1 MARSIL
7 IIIIFTISSS
17 ITSRGAELIES
28 VKITIRSTTSEKRKK
43 RDARWWMKRHK
54 LKLTEKASLG
64 DVKLVFLG
72 DSITHAWDKYKSEWD
87 KHFAKY
93 KALNLG
99 YSGDRTENVL
109 WRLDNGEVDGVN
121 PKVLVMMIGTNNA
134 GLRKEKSQD
143 TALGIKAILQK
154 LRKKLPET
162 KVLILAIFP
171 RGRNDHDEYRKL
183 TMETNEII
191 KTYADEKN
199 IFFMNINNIFLD
211 HDRVLHK
218 NVMRDFLHPNESMYP
233 KWAEAIV
240 PKIEELMQ

>member
-1 MARSIL
+1 MTRSIF
-7 IIIIFTISSS
+7 IIIVFSLLTSA
-17 ITSRGAELIES
+17 TSRGAELIES
-28 VKITIRSTTSEKRKK
+28 VKNTIRSTTPEKRKK

-54 LKLTEKASLG
+54 LKLSEKTELG

-72 DSITHAWDKYKSEWD
+72 DSITHAWDKYKSQWD
-87 KHFAKY
+87 KYFAKY

-109 WRLDNGEVDGVN
+109 WRLDNGEVDGIN

-143 TALGIKAILQK
+143 TALGIKAILQE
-154 LRKKLPET
+154 LRIKLPET
-162 KVLILAIFP
+162 KILMLAIFP
-171 RGRNDHDEYRKL
+171 RGKNDNDELRKL
-183 TMETNEII
+183 TMGTNEII
-191 KTYADEKN
+191 KTYADDKH
-199 IFFMNINNIFLD
+199 IFYMNINKIFLD
-211 HDRVLHK
+211 QDRVLHK

-233 KWAEAIV
+233 KWAEAIL